1 MFRHHDDGL
10 FQKIILPWVSSR
22 DLQWVNKTSKP
33 GPFPICPKPLFQNEA
48 NFKWFSFLSQIT
60 QERFC
65 TSPCFESEGFWN
77 SEMAFFKNT
86 IILFVFAQ
94 KFSILSTVFKFSSSK
109 EKKALRCLSQ
119 MAPKFVSLIHSSDLL
134 LFFRPN
140 VLSEFTISLNK
151 N

>member
-1 MFRHHDDGL
+1 MFRHHEDGL

-22 DLQWVNKTSKP
+22 DQQWVNKTSKA

-60 QERFC
+60 QEGFC

-86 IILFVFAQ
+86 IILFVFAP

-109 EKKALRCLSQ
+109 EKKRSAVY
-119 MAPKFVSLIHSSDLL
+119 PKWHRSWLFYSLVWFAFV
-134 LFFRPN
+134 FRPN

>member
-1 MFRHHDDGL
+1 MFRHHEDGL

-22 DLQWVNKTSKP
+22 DQQWVNKTSKP
-33 GPFPICPKPLFQNEA
+33 GPFPSCPKPLFQNEA

-86 IILFVFAQ
+86 IILLVFAP
-94 KFSILSTVFKFSSSK
+94 KFSILSTQVLKFQG
-109 EKKALRCLSQ
+109 KKTLRCLSQ
-119 MAPKFVSLIHSSDLL
+119 MAPKFVCFIHSSDLL

>member
-1 MFRHHDDGL
+1 MFRHHEDGL

-22 DLQWVNKTSKP
+22 DQQWVNKTSKP

-60 QERFC
+60 QEGFC

-86 IILFVFAQ
+86 IILFVFAP

-109 EKKALRCLSQ
+109 EKKRAAVYPKWHRSLSVLFTRLICFCFLD
-119 MAPKFVSLIHSSDLL
+119 PTFYPSLQSH
-134 LFFRPN
+134 
-140 VLSEFTISLNK
+140 
-151 N
+151 

>member
-1 MFRHHDDGL
+1 MFRHHEDGL

-86 IILFVFAQ
+86 IILFVFAP

-109 EKKALRCLSQ
+109 EKKRCTLYPKWHRSLSVLFTRLICFCFSD
-119 MAPKFVSLIHSSDLL
+119 PTFYPSLQSH
-134 LFFRPN
+134 
-140 VLSEFTISLNK
+140 
-151 N
+151 

>member
-1 MFRHHDDGL
+1 MFCHHEDGL

-22 DLQWVNKTSKP
+22 DQQWVNKTSKP

-65 TSPCFESEGFWN
+65 TSPCFESESFWN

-86 IILFVFAQ
+86 IILFVFAP

-109 EKKALRCLSQ
+109 EKQRSAVYPKWHRSLSVLFTRLICFCFSD
-119 MAPKFVSLIHSSDLL
+119 PTFYPSLQSH
-134 LFFRPN
+134 
-140 VLSEFTISLNK
+140 
-151 N
+151 